1 MTTYKTPI
9 AIGIFQ
15 EEIRAKEAVDALR
28 TAGFRYDQVGVAI
41 QSSQHATSDLEGDL
55 VNLGVPQEQAN
66 YYDSEY
72 QTGHIVVSIRPDGRE
87 EEAQDIL
94 SSNGAYNYENQHAES
109 STEQTQSQEQE
120 DHQPVDTTHEDSET
134 EQTKPS

>member
-1 MTTYKTPI
+1 MTTYQTPI
-9 AIGIFQ
+9 VIGIFQ
-15 EEIRAKEAVDALR
+15 EEVRAKEAVDTLR

-72 QTGHIVVSIRPDGRE
+72 QAGRIVVSIRPDGRE
-87 EEAQDIL
+87 NEAQDIL
-94 SSNGAYNYENQHAES
+94 SSNGAYNYEDQDTAS
-109 STEQTQSQEQE
+109 PTEETQSQ
-120 DHQPVDTTHEDSET
+120 DNET
-134 EQTKPS
+134 EQAEPF